1 MQTESRRNDIEE
13 SPRACTVLLPVLIRN
28 ILVGISMLKSGWF
41 SSAALLFAVSLFLLA
56 APPPTQ
62 KWPWRAESEATDSPY
77 IQRGNEI
84 QNEFKSYSDALADYY
99 HRLAAALRSELP
111 ELVADLRVPDTKR
124 SGYQILPQVTPD
136 DLTETP
142 APGQSGYSWPWT
154 ERLIRRARHR
164 LAHFDM
170 QLRRT
175 QSLDSAPRRAALE
188 KLARDYDGLRQ
199 DLANLEA
206 HVQYNRFWQSVI
218 AADRASYD
226 REMLLYRDVLAREQ
240 VRDELRYFNSA
251 FANAPAALQPAF
263 GVLSLA
269 NRRDS
274 LEKREALLCKRID
287 SALGQITTPAFISLE
302 RRAHEWIFRVPLY
315 TDIKDQ
321 DFIAA
326 AKRMIEAVWRFAD
339 NGNTYRVEIQIP
351 YLPTELLHAD
361 SEVAAPGEKLDV
373 KEHLRNF
380 PATAAVLTTGALTT
394 HVENNAIVL
403 GPDSISP
410 RVLAHEF
417 GHVLGFRD
425 RYIRGYRDLGK
436 DGFEVLEAIADPRD
450 IMGAPAT
457 GSVLSTHFD
466 ALIQAMARAQE

>member
-1 MQTESRRNDIEE
+1 
-13 SPRACTVLLPVLIRN
+13 
-28 ILVGISMLKSGWF
+28 MLKSGLF
-41 SSAALLFAVSLFLLA
+41 SSAALLFAVSVFLLA
-56 APPPTQ
+56 SPRPMQ
-62 KWPWRAESEATDSPY
+62 KWPWRAESEATDFPY
-77 IQRGNEI
+77 LQRGNEI

-99 HRLAAALRSELP
+99 YRLTAALRSELP
-111 ELVADLRVPDTKR
+111 ELVADLRAPDTRR

-142 APGQSGYSWPWT
+142 APGQSGYSWPWA
-154 ERLIRRARHR
+154 ERLIGRARHQ
-164 LAHFDM
+164 LAHFEM

-175 QSLDSAPRRAALE
+175 QSLDSARRRAALE
-188 KLARDYDGLRQ
+188 KLARDYGGLRQ

-240 VRDELRYFNSA
+240 VRDELRYFDGG
-251 FANAPAALQPAF
+251 FANAPVALQPAF

-269 NRRDS
+269 NFRDS
-274 LEKREALLCKRID
+274 LEKREALLCERID

-315 TDIKDQ
+315 TDVKEQ
-321 DFIAA
+321 NFIAA
-326 AKRMIEAVWRFAD
+326 AKRMIEAVWRLAG
-339 NGNTYRVEIQIP
+339 NSNTYRVEIEIS
-351 YLPTELLHAD
+351 YVPTELLYAD
-361 SEVAAPGEKLDV
+361 SEKPAPGEKLDV
-373 KEHLRNF
+373 KEHLRHF
-380 PATAAVLTTGALTT
+380 PANAAILTTGALTT
-394 HVENNAIVL
+394 HVEKNAIVL
-403 GPDSISP
+403 GPKSISP

-417 GHVLGFRD
+417 GHILGFRD

-436 DGFEVLEAIADPRD
+436 DGFEVLEAIADPGD

-457 GSVLSTHFD
+457 GSVLATHFD
-466 ALIQAMARAQE
+466 ALIQAMSRAQK